1 MLAIDAMPVRFYATI
16 GSKVRFANYILQFYE
31 NIHAYLH
38 RSDNSSTF
46 AQRLLYNIGCITNVT
61 GINVR
66 YSAY

>member
-46 AQRLLYNIGCITNVT
+46 AQRLLHNVGYITDVADINI
-61 GINVR
+61 R